1 MSGHSKWNNIAKRK
15 GANDAKKAKIFTKIG
30 REMAIAIKEGGSAN
44 PDFNARLRDCIAKAK
59 ANNMPNDTIERGI
72 KKAAGN
78 AAAINYET
86 VRYEGYGPNGIA
98 IIVDAL
104 TDNRNRT
111 AANVRNCFTKGGGN
125 VGAQGCVSYMFDH
138 KGQIIIAKEDCDIDA
153 DDLMMMALDAG
164 AEDFSD
170 EDDSYEIITAPED
183 FSQVRESLEK
193 EGIKMAEAELTMIPQ
208 NYVDIDDPEVVKK
221 FTRIIDMLEE
231 DDDVQAVYHNAN
243 LPEEDD
249 ED

>member
-1 MSGHSKWNNIAKRK
+1 MSGHSKWENIKRK
-15 GANDAKKAKIFTKIG
+15 KGATDAARAKIFTKIG
-30 REMAIAIKEGGSAN
+30 REIAVVVKQGGAD
-44 PDFNARLRDCIAKAK
+44 PAGNAKLRDLIAKAK
-59 ANNMPNDTIERGI
+59 SNNVPNDNIDRII
-72 KKAAGN
+72 KKAAGDGDKN
-78 AAAINYET
+78 SYESM
-86 VRYEGYGPNGIA
+86 VYEGYGPSGVA
-98 IIVDAL
+98 VIVECL
-104 TDNRNRT
+104 TDNKNRT

-125 VGAQGCVSYMFDH
+125 VGTTGCVSYMFDH
-138 KGQIIIAKEDCDIDA
+138 KGQIIIAKEDCDMDA

>member
-1 MSGHSKWNNIAKRK
+1 
-15 GANDAKKAKIFTKIG
+15 
-30 REMAIAIKEGGSAN
+30 
-44 PDFNARLRDCIAKAK
+44 
-59 ANNMPNDTIERGI
+59 
-72 KKAAGN
+72 
-78 AAAINYET
+78 
-86 VRYEGYGPNGIA
+86 
-98 IIVDAL
+98 
-104 TDNRNRT
+104 
-111 AANVRNCFTKGGGN
+111 
-125 VGAQGCVSYMFDH
+125 MFDH
-138 KGQIIIAKEDCDIDA
+138 KGQIIIAKEDCDMDA

-193 EGIKMAEAELTMIPQ
+193 EGIKMVEAELTMIPQ

>member
-1 MSGHSKWNNIAKRK
+1 MGKYIMAL
-15 GANDAKKAKIFTKIG
+15 DAGTTSN
-30 REMAIAIKEGGSAN
+30 R
-44 PDFNARLRDCIAKAK
+44 CI
-59 ANNMPNDTIERGI
+59 
-72 KKAAGN
+72 
-78 AAAINYET
+78 
-86 VRYEGYGPNGIA
+86 
-98 IIVDAL
+98 L
-104 TDNRNRT
+104 
-111 AANVRNCFTKGGGN
+111 
-125 VGAQGCVSYMFDH
+125 FDQ
-138 KGQIIIAKEDCDIDA
+138 KGQIIVDKEECELDA

-231 DDDVQAVYHNAN
+231 DDDVQAVYHNW
-243 LPEEDD
+243 D
-249 ED
+249 E

>member
-1 MSGHSKWNNIAKRK
+1 MISDEWITKV
-15 GANDAKKAKIFTKIG
+15 KAKQPELRTEKL
-30 REMAIAIKEGGSAN
+30 
-44 PDFNARLRDCIAKAK
+44 ARYLSVFGL
-59 ANNMPNDTIERGI
+59 PE
-72 KKAAGN
+72 
-78 AAAINYET
+78 Y
-86 VRYEGYGPNGIA
+86 
-98 IIVDAL
+98 DA
-104 TDNRNRT
+104 
-111 AANVRNCFTKGGGN
+111 
-125 VGAQGCVSYMFDH
+125 
-138 KGQIIIAKEDCDIDA
+138 QIITGHKKMADLFEETTALCGKPKKVSNWIMVETMRLLKECEMDA
-153 DDLMMMALDAG
+153 DDLMMIALDAG
-164 AEDFSD
+164 AEDLSE

-231 DDDVQAVYHNAN
+231 DDDVQAEYHNAN